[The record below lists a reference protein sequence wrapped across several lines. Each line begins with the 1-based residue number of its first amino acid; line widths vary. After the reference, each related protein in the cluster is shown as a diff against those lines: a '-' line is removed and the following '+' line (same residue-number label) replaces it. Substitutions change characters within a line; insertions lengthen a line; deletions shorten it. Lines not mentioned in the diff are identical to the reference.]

1 MKDSIQNKINKIQEI
16 ALASASEKR
25 IVDDR
30 HVTESNY
37 SDNLTKSI
45 RNKKEAELF
54 FSELKSVIDQAKK
67 NSRRNVLE

>member
-16 ALASASEKR
+16 ALASASEKN
-25 IVDDR
+25 IADDR
-30 HVTESNY
+30 DVTESNY

-54 FSELKSVIDQAKK
+54 FSELKSAIDLAKR
-67 NSRRNVLE
+67 NSIRNILE